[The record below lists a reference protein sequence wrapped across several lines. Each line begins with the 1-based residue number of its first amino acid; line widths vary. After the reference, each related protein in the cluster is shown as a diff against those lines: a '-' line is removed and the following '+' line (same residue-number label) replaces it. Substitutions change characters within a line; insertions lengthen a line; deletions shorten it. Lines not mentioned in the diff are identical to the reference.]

1 MLTAIVVSPIGEDVY
16 LGEQMEESLK
26 ADVEA
31 KFSGF
36 LQSIGGTVQR
46 LSDPGGPDIVF
57 ETNIRGNPITFIA
70 EWKSQGEP
78 RYIRQAAEKLREYQA
93 KYPAAY
99 PIVIAP
105 FITDSTAD
113 LLSSKKLGYFDLA
126 GNALI
131 DCGPIFV
138 RVSGKTRRNPVQR
151 KLKSLFS
158 PRSSR
163 IVRVLLSNPQRRWL
177 LRDLSKEA
185 DVSIGLVS
193 KVKQKL
199 IELEFASES
208 RGVSV
213 AKPGDLLDEW
223 ARNYSYSD
231 NRIERYYSSLDPID
245 LEKQLGDV
253 ARSRVWRYALTMFSG
268 ASKIEPFVRYN
279 FASFYYSGPTEEVI
293 SELKLKPTPSGANV
307 WIFTPRDEGMYWGT
321 QQAGELA
328 IVSNVQLYL
337 DLINFKGRGEEQ
349 ATALREQRL
358 RY

>member
-1 MLTAIVVSPIGEDVY
+1 
-16 LGEQMEESLK
+16 MEESLK

-126 GNALI
+126 GNTLI
-131 DCGPIFV
+131 DYGPIFV
-138 RVSGKTRRNPVQR
+138 RVGGKTRRNPVQR

-163 IVRVLLSNPQRRWL
+163 ILRVLLSNPQRRWL

-208 RGVSV
+208 RDMSV